1 MAIARALPPSDI
13 LSWTR
18 LFDMEIKTGL
28 IQSFLALWKKDR
40 RRVIM
45 VTHDINEAMDIAH
58 DIYILGGRPLEIKEK
73 RAGKNK

>member
-1 MAIARALPPSDI
+1 
-13 LSWTR
+13 
-18 LFDMEIKTGL
+18 
-28 IQSFLALWKKDR
+28 
-40 RRVIM
+40 M